1 MAIDFDIKDPKNQKL
16 IATFLIPVVILVAF
30 FHFIIKPKMEE
41 VKTKNT
47 ELVNL
52 QAELNSVQKI
62 LKPIKELEVIKNNL
76 LKKHA
81 ELENLL
87 PAKENV
93 AVLLNQFSMVEKDS
107 KVYMVGFEA
116 AETVEG
122 DNKPYRANKY
132 EITIEAGYHQ
142 FATFISNVLALPRL
156 LSFSDLNITMNPS
169 AQMKTESYEGFEDQP
184 RYLTIECTLTSYV
197 FKGLSQNEGS
207 Q

>member
-16 IATFLIPVVILVAF
+16 IITFLIPIVLLVAF
-30 FHFIIKPKMEE
+30 FQVVIKKKMEE

-52 QAELNSVQKI
+52 QAELNSVQKL
-62 LKPIKELEVIKNNL
+62 LKPIEELEEIKNNL
-76 LKKHA
+76 MEKHA

-87 PAKENV
+87 PSEENV